1 MMWFMIK
8 LRDVCKDYLVG
19 AEKIRIL
26 HDISLTIND
35 KEFVAIQGSSGS
47 GKSTLMHIMGF
58 LDTSTSG
65 TILLDDKDVSRLSDD
80 KLSKIRSEHV
90 GFVFQQFNLI
100 NNLTV
105 FENVMLPTIY
115 LKNKMDVDYK
125 KKALELLIR
134 FGIYDRK
141 DYRPNKISGGQQQ
154 RVAIARALIMNP
166 KIIFADE
173 PTGNLDS
180 KNGAEIMKL
189 LTELNRDFGVTIVVV
204 THEEYIANK
213 ARRQLFI
220 KDGFLVKNTNE

>member
-1 MMWFMIK
+1 MIE
-8 LRDVCKDYLVG
+8 LINVCKDYLVG
-19 AEKIRIL
+19 NEKIRIL
-26 HDISLTIND
+26 HDISLTIKD
-35 KEFVAIQGSSGS
+35 KEFVSVMGSSGS

-58 LDTSTSG
+58 LDVPSSG
-65 TILLDDKDVSRLSDD
+65 TILLDGKDVSKLSDD
-80 KLSKIRSEHV
+80 NLSKIRSEYV

-105 FENVMLPTIY
+105 LENVLLPTIY
-115 LKNKMDVDYK
+115 ARKNTGIVDYK
-125 KKALELLIR
+125 KKAEELLIR

-154 RVAIARALIMNP
+154 RVAIARALIMGP

-180 KNGAEIMKL
+180 KNGGEIIRL
-189 LTELNRDFGVTIVVV
+189 LDELNRDFGVTIVVV
-204 THEEYIANK
+204 THEKYIASR

-220 KDGFLVKNTNE
+220 KDGFLVKKYT